1 MQPPPIGRAL
11 FRRPSKETST
21 PAAMTL
27 SATGAMVPNLLQQ
40 SFGGFFDEVQGA
52 LEPAR
57 SAVVGVWDL
66 AFGRV
71 GRVVEEGSYDGVSP
85 AERRDRPVVLL
96 VHRQDVV
103 EPLAVFGVE
112 EAGPLAGDV
121 YLAGV
126 RALLSPPVRRPPG
139 VVKAV
144 GPRRIDIYLPAQPLA
159 PRHVLENP
167 FCHRAAADVSRADE
181 EDA

>member
-11 FRRPSKETST
+11 FRRPSKNTPT
-21 PAAMTL
+21 PAAMTR

-121 YLAGV
+121 YPAGE
-126 RALLSPPVRRPPG
+126 RALLSPPVRRLPR
-139 VVKAV
+139 VVEAV
-144 GPRRIDIYLPAQPLA
+144 VSRRVDRYLPGQPLEA
-159 PRHVLENP
+159 RDVLEDAL
-167 FCHRAAADVSRADE
+167 CHRASADVSRADE
-181 EDA
+181 ED